1 MAARNV
7 HLEVLQWARAQG
19 CPCTQET
26 HRIAARLEV
35 KLLLKTKPEVD
46 LNALVQQ
53 QQELLLQMT
62 AKMEVLRNLKDKG
75 HYL

>member
-1 MAARNV
+1 
-7 HLEVLQWARAQG
+7 
-19 CPCTQET
+19 
-26 HRIAARLEV
+26 LEV